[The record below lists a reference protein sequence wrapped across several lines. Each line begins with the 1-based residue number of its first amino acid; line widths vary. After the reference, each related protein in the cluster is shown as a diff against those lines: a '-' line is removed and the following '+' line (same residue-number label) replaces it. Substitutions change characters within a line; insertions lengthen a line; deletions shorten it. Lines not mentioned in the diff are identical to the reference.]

1 MSPICVRGSCT
12 NTPTECNPT
21 LPHRT
26 AINTKSKWSK
36 CSIHQFQ
43 NGKRLRRKERKANRK
58 YCSTN
63 LWFVVGE
70 KNRHWITSWSLQI
83 SINLV
88 FFFFFK
94 KIVKNK
100 KQTTKKDHQEPELL
114 LRKQNIDM
122 KTKTFLLHFKI
133 LSYGKYFW
141 PRSVN
146 QTNALTFHDRCEK
159 KTPILL
165 SLTKANQFATLL
177 FVCFWRNTSLWQ
189 SRTRLKKNNY

>member
-1 MSPICVRGSCT
+1 MF
-12 NTPTECNPT
+12 NTSV
-21 LPHRT
+21 
-26 AINTKSKWSK
+26 SKWK
-36 CSIHQFQ
+36 KAEEG
-43 NGKRLRRKERKANRK
+43 NRKERKA
-58 YCSTN
+58 
-63 LWFVVGE
+63 
-70 KNRHWITSWSLQI
+70 KN
-83 SINLV
+83 
-88 FFFFFK
+88 
-94 KIVKNK
+94 

-177 FVCFWRNTSLWQ
+177 FVCFWRNTSL
-189 SRTRLKKNNY
+189 